1 MDNIVIIVFLCVAL
15 VAWISWLVYNYYILI
30 IKVKQATAIDYLKTE
45 ITSYKNKYKNAQLCI
60 DDLIKSIKA
69 NFPQST
75 IKYTIDKEGNQLIE
89 GKIAY

>member
-15 VAWISWLVYNYYILI
+15 IAWIAWLIYNYYIVEYN
-30 IKVKQATAIDYLKTE
+30 IKENSKTNYYKDLVE
-45 ITSYKNKYKNAQLCI
+45 SYKNKYKNAQLCI

-75 IKYTIDKEGNQLIE
+75 LKYKINDKGDQIIE
-89 GKIAY
+89 GKIVH